1 MGMHGELV
9 EINGTRLYVYDYG
22 DAGAA
27 PLLYL
32 HGGPAFGC
40 HEFVHWQGEALGN
53 ELRLIAFDQRGAHHS
68 DPVDPDAPITEDILV
83 EDCEALREQLGF
95 ESWHILGHSF
105 GGRLATRYAA
115 RYPQRIRSV
124 LFDGPAWDAES
135 TERYRMPVIA
145 DIYAAHGRDE
155 QARACREWAA
165 RADMFA
171 DGYNVD
177 LLSGLDELD
186 VAWYLYDRSAG
197 AMVDEAGRDCPNPE
211 ASSQTGLRLLKE
223 ASLFENLIPLL
234 TDLEMPTRLIIG
246 EADLVTSP
254 DQVEEFKRRFGP
266 PSVEVFERAGH
277 FPQGEQPE
285 RYTRFVLDFIA
296 EAERQR
302 SSS

>member
-1 MGMHGELV
+1 MQGELV
-9 EINGTRLYVYDYG
+9 EVRDTRLYVYDHG
-22 DAGAA
+22 DAGAP

-32 HGGPAFGC
+32 HGGPGFGC
-40 HEFVHWQGEALGN
+40 HEFVHWQGEALGKQV
-53 ELRLIAFDQRGAHHS
+53 RLIAFDQRGAHHS
-68 DPVDPDAPITEDILV
+68 DPVGPDAPITEDIMV

-135 TERYRMPVIA
+135 TERYRLPVIA

-155 QARACREWAA
+155 QARACRELAA
-165 RADMFA
+165 QADMFA
-171 DGYNVD
+171 DGYNAD

-197 AMVDEAGRDCPNPE
+197 AMLDEAELERPNPE
-211 ASSQTGLRLLKE
+211 ASAETGLRLLNE

-234 TDLEMPTRLIIG
+234 SGLEMPTRLIIG

-254 DQVEEFKRRFGP
+254 DQVDEFKRRFGP
-266 PSVEVFERAGH
+266 QNVEVFARAGH
-277 FPQGEQPE
+277 FAQGEQPE
-285 RYTRFVLDFIA
+285 RYTRYVLDSIV
-296 EAERQR
+296 EAE
-302 SSS
+302 SSRPAA